1 MVKNLNTIERSE
13 RIRIGKNVP
22 DEQAINTVI
31 INASNVSLN
40 APLSGLYVSPIRYD
54 TSVLSNT
61 LVYNTVTKEIVD
73 AGISADNQT
82 LQDVSDYGNTTT
94 NTLEFNNPTTGFVS
108 ISNVGISNTSPI
120 HTLDVGSNLYVSDTD
135 SNVLTVL
142 GSTYIEQ
149 NLVVDGNL
157 TVRGDSTLVHS
168 ENLTISDPIIEL
180 GKNNTSTDF
189 IFDLGIIM
197 NRPGSNVTVGY
208 IEDAEKL
215 VLAYTDSSPSGRYIV
230 PDSSNALS
238 VQVYGNVTANAYFGL
253 GTTLDGVALAT
264 DLESNVVRIEV
275 LETDMAS
282 NTGRIEV
289 LETDLASNTGRIEV
303 LETDLASNTGRIEV
317 LETDLASN
325 TGRIEVLETDLA
337 SNTGRIEVLE
347 TDMASNT
354 GRIEV
359 LETDMASNT
368 GRIEVLETDTAS
380 NTARIVVLETD
391 LASNTGR
398 IVVLE
403 TDLASNTGRIEVL
416 ETDMASN
423 TGRIEVLE
431 TDTASNTARIEVLE
445 TDTASNTARIE
456 VLETDMASNA
466 SRIGTLE
473 GQIVTKAP
481 INNPVFTGI
490 ITGNGGLISNVTLE
504 QVVSYGNTTSN
515 TLYLTN
521 EDTSLVTEGS
531 MGVGTTTPD
540 KKLHVAGDVQVDAN
554 VYAVRYFGDGG
565 LLSNTALT
573 PTLQIVTQ
581 VGSTT
586 DRTVKFTNVTTGF
599 ITTSNAVFG
608 GNIYVTEEIT
618 VTGNVYAQKDL
629 EVVGNVVTYKDLLV
643 SGNVY
648 VSQNVSVTE
657 ELTVSGNVYAQK
669 DLEVVGNAYVSQ
681 NVSVTGELSVS
692 GNVYADKDLEVIGN
706 VVTYK
711 DLLVSGNAYV
721 SQNVSVTEEL
731 TVSGNVYA
739 QKDLEV
745 VGNAYVSQNV
755 SVTEELTVSGNV
767 YAQKDLEVVGNAYV
781 SQNVSVTEELT
792 VSGNVYADKDLE
804 VIGNV
809 YVDGNVVTYKDL
821 LVSGNAYVSQNVSVT
836 EELTVSGNVYAQKD
850 LEVVGNVVAYGDI
863 LVSGNIYA
871 SQNVSVT
878 EELTVSGNVY
888 AQKDLEVVGNAYVS
902 QNVSVTEELTV
913 SGNVYAQ
920 KDLEVVGNAYVSQ
933 NVSVTEELT
942 VSGNVYAQKD
952 LEVVGN
958 AYVSQNVSVTEELT
972 VSGNV
977 YADKDLEVI
986 GNVYVDGNVVTYKD
1000 LLVSGNAY
1008 VSQNVSVTEEL
1019 TISGNVYADKDLEVV
1034 GNVYVDGNV
1043 VAYKD
1048 LSVTGNAYVSGNV
1061 EVTESLIVS
1070 GNTHLEGDN
1079 VFVTHTMDFLD
1090 PTTAIVT
1097 DQVSN
1102 VQIRL
1107 GQLENVANTASN
1119 PLINQVLT
1127 YDQDNSVWSN
1137 AYPDQ
1142 TIVQVKNTSG
1152 APMTRGQ
1159 AVHVTGSNGNNTFQI
1174 ELADASD
1181 PTKMP
1186 AIGIVYEDIP
1196 INGQGAVVTFGRA
1209 NGISGISGYT
1219 NGDTLYVASGTPGG
1233 LTNVKPYGVD
1243 LDLIQ
1248 NVGVV
1253 VNNSGGVMF
1262 VTGIGRSNDIP
1273 NARIITDYNEM
1284 NYVYVNSE
1292 NNDLKKITSANLNI
1306 PLTTAVSS
1314 SSNSAANAVTLRGVS
1329 ITSGDG
1335 FHGDLVVAGN
1345 VTVDTNT
1352 FKVDAEANRV
1362 GILTT
1367 SPGQTLDV
1375 RGTANVGAF
1384 TSTSASVTDLTHST
1398 SKDTGVLVVTQG
1410 GLGVEANIHSTNVFA
1425 SSYLG
1430 VGTSATSNVLDVRG
1444 TANVGALVTTSTHI
1458 SDSTSASSKT
1468 SGALQVTGGVGVQ
1481 GDIHATNAVFDT
1493 IQDNDLSN
1501 KYIPYANASKVL
1513 KDSLIRQETN
1523 GEVIIATDLQI
1534 TGNLLVQGNTS
1545 IVSANNLV
1553 VSDRIIDIANNN
1565 PEHDLD
1571 IGILMEH
1578 PGHNIGIIHHA
1589 TDELTIGYTQNGYG
1603 DSHILRD
1610 YSNEFTVNVWGYV
1623 ITQNTVTIE
1632 HNDLYVKD
1640 GLIGVSTSSPV
1651 ANIHVVGNV
1660 FVTSNITT
1668 SSNILVNGDAAAT
1681 SKTTG
1686 ALQVVGGL
1694 GVQGDIYATHAN
1706 LEDVEADSV
1715 TVTDTTTSTSTT
1727 TGALKVAGGVSTE
1740 EKLNV
1745 GGVTKIWD
1753 STAVT
1758 GKTDGALVVVG
1769 GVGISG
1775 DIHATHANLEDVE
1788 ADSVTV
1794 TDSTTST
1801 STTTGALKVT
1811 GGVST
1816 QEKLNVGGVTK
1827 IWDSTA
1833 VTSKTDGALVVV
1845 GGVGISGDIHATH
1858 ANLEDVEADSVTVT
1872 DSTTATDK
1880 TSGALVV
1887 TGGVGVSG
1895 ALYGAAATFD
1905 GVTSVTNATAVTS
1918 KTDGALV
1925 VTGGVGISGDI
1936 HATHANLEDVEADS
1950 VTVTDATQATST
1962 TTGALT
1968 VAGGISTQT
1977 NVHAAN
1983 VYISGGL
1990 ITNTAGVTKKTYAY
2004 SGTIADTEQPYI
2016 NVCFTNESFSAKID
2030 AQLIEGDDEISTIS
2044 LVCCGGNKSGTF
2056 PTSDIQVGSVQVFG
2070 PASTNPW
2077 SSAVVAD
2084 KTTVALRPSAAIDTS
2099 GEYHIFVEYL
2109 TAKTA
2114 GTVANVVQDTTEKI
2128 VFGY

>member
-108 ISNVGISNTSPI
+108 ISNVGIANTSPI

-142 GSTYIEQ
+142 GSAYIEQ

-180 GKNNTSTDF
+180 GTNNTSTDF

-264 DLESNVVRIEV
+264 DLESNVVRIEILETDMASNTGRIEV

-347 TDMASNT
+347 TD
-354 GRIEV
+354 
-359 LETDMASNT
+359 
-368 GRIEVLETDTAS
+368 TAS

-403 TDLASNTGRIEVL
+403 TDLASNTGRIEVLETDMASNTARIEVL

-531 MGVGTTTPD
+531 MGIGTTTPD

-565 LLSNTALT
+565 LLSNTAST
-573 PTLQIVTQ
+573 PALQLVTQ
-581 VGSTT
+581 IGSTT
-586 DRTVKFTNVTTGF
+586 DRTVEFTNVTTGF

-669 DLEVVGNAYVSQ
+669 DLEVVGNTYVSQ

-745 VGNAYVSQNV
+745 VGNVVTYKDLLVSGNAYVSQNV

-792 VSGNVYADKDLE
+792 VTGNVYADKDLE

-836 EELTVSGNVYAQKD
+836 EELTVSGNVYAD
-850 LEVVGNVVAYGDI
+850 
-863 LVSGNIYA
+863 
-871 SQNVSVT
+871 
-878 EELTVSGNVY
+878 
-888 AQKDLEVVGNAYVS
+888 KDLEVVGNAYVS
-902 QNVSVTEELTV
+902 GNVNVTEQL
-913 SGNVYAQ
+913 S
-920 KDLEVVGNAYVSQ
+920 
-933 NVSVTEELT
+933 
-942 VSGNVYAQKD
+942 
-952 LEVVGN
+952 
-958 AYVSQNVSVTEELT
+958 
-972 VSGNV
+972 
-977 YADKDLEVI
+977 
-986 GNVYVDGNVVTYKD
+986 
-1000 LLVSGNAY
+1000 VSGNAY
-1008 VSQNVSVTEEL
+1008 
-1019 TISGNVYADKDLEVV
+1019 I
-1034 GNVYVDGNV
+1034 
-1043 VAYKD
+1043 
-1048 LSVTGNAYVSGNV
+1048 SGNV

-1107 GQLENVANTASN
+1107 GQLENVSNLASN

-1273 NARIITDYNEM
+1273 NARIITDYNDM
-1284 NYVYVNSE
+1284 QYVYVNSE
-1292 NNDLKKITSANLNI
+1292 NNDLKKIASPNLNI

-1375 RGTANVGAF
+1375 RGAANVGAF
-1384 TSTSASVTDLTHST
+1384 TATSASVTDLTHST

-1668 SSNILVNGDAAAT
+1668 SSNILVNGDSAAT

-1694 GVQGDIYATHAN
+1694 GVQGDIY
-1706 LEDVEADSV
+1706 
-1715 TVTDTTTSTSTT
+1715 
-1727 TGALKVAGGVSTE
+1727 
-1740 EKLNV
+1740 
-1745 GGVTKIWD
+1745 
-1753 STAVT
+1753 
-1758 GKTDGALVVVG
+1758 
-1769 GVGISG
+1769 
-1775 DIHATHANLEDVE
+1775 ATHANLEDVE

-1833 VTSKTDGALVVV
+1833 VTGKTDGALVVT

-2077 SSAVVAD
+2077 SSTVVAD
-2084 KTTVALRPSAAIDTS
+2084 KTTVALIPSAAIDTS

-2109 TAKTA
+2109 TAKSA
-2114 GTVANVVQDTTEKI
+2114 GAVANVVQDTTEKI